1 MSGAEAVLD
10 QLVDVGAAVWR
21 ASWQASVLAVLVV
34 AVQLVFGNRISARWR
49 HAMWML
55 VLVRLALPV
64 VPSSP
69 VSVFNLA
76 PGKAP
81 ATHAE
86 PEVDRAMVAWT
97 TNLAVKAGAPLA
109 ASRIEPSYVAKPQAA
124 GPVASR
130 DLWAGWPQVL
140 ATVWAMGAVLLGLRI
155 GWATW
160 RVSRTLRKLH
170 LVDDAA
176 VHDVLRATAAEL
188 RVRRLPLLLA
198 GDGLFSPALVGF
210 VRPKLLVPRDLLETF
225 DPAELRLIFLHEL
238 AHLKR
243 RDVAINWAATV
254 LTVLHWLN
262 PIAWLVVWRLR
273 LERELACD
281 ELVMS
286 RTSDTDRRAYGHT
299 IVKLLETFSRT
310 GGAAARPLPA
320 GGVGILEGK
329 AQMKRRI
336 TMIAQFAR
344 NSRAWTAVAVVLVL
358 ALALVALTDAVQA
371 EEPVKATQPT
381 SREVISTQ
389 DHPQVD
395 AEVPEIRKLMERET
409 IPSSGEVRVAVEAGI
424 KRAIDRRTVRDAQGR
439 VVNQAELDELT
450 HTETDRLVELL
461 RSKLYGPKEFATPS
475 PTDAEIAQSD
485 PTLRKYLKQL
495 SDLQSERARTGQ
507 SVGEKHP
514 SVVALDNQIKTTRQ
528 MITSLGDQ
536 YRQHW
541 ARPTK
546 LKAGDLVTVSIMD
559 LVGQGVETVK
569 TSRIDGDGTIS
580 LPYTG
585 AVKAAGLSPRELE
598 TAVAKAYLDKGVIQ
612 NAVVAVSM
620 PERGES
626 HQMARV
632 RGTVPEV
639 RTVEAATPMPGGGFE
654 DPAMMGMAAPVPAA
668 EPQWDDV
675 TKAMMGRQLPELK
688 LDAVPFSDVVD
699 ALRDLTSANIFVN
712 WRGLEDAGIDRSVPV
727 TMKLRDVA
735 LKDVLSLVLR
745 NVGGGATYKVENGVI
760 VIDVP
765 KQPARS
771 AKVVTKAYEVDRLL
785 VGRTTDERRKGISD
799 LQQVIMTNA
808 KPKIP
813 ADGSFAISAF
823 DDRLIVTTSG
833 DVHQHIEQLLK
844 LLERDGAGAG
854 GLPTTKR
861 SGSETGF

>member
-34 AVQLVFGNRISARWR
+34 AVQLIFGNRIAARWR

-76 PGKAP
+76 PVTASEPAP
-81 ATHAE
+81 VLD
-86 PEVDRAMVAWT
+86 VDRATIAWT
-97 TNLAVKAGAPLA
+97 TDAAVETALPLDAP
-109 ASRIEPSYVAKPQAA
+109 RIESSWVAKPQAA
-124 GPVASR
+124 EPVASR
-130 DLWAGWPQVL
+130 DLWAGWSQVL
-140 ATVWAMGAVLLGLRI
+140 ATVWAAGAVLLALRI
-155 GWATW
+155 AWATW

-210 VRPKLLVPRDLLETF
+210 VRPKLLVPRDLLDTF

-299 IVKLLETFSRT
+299 IVKLLETFSRSGA
-310 GGAAARPLPA
+310 GGAMAQPLPA

-336 TMIAQFAR
+336 TMIAKFAR
-344 NSRAWTAVAVVLVL
+344 SSRAWTVVAALIVIVLG
-358 ALALVALTDAVQA
+358 AVALTDAVVQA
-371 EEPVKATQPT
+371 EEPAKPATRPAGGQKTIKMADGTLVPTNGPEKLEQQTILVNGDVIPTNEYLARREIYEHELRNRLEQLRTEHADSHLGENHPAAQVRAKQIATLEGELDTLRARRKAT
-381 SREVISTQ
+381 STQ
-389 DHPQVD
+389 
-395 AEVPEIRKLMERET
+395 
-409 IPSSGEVRVAVEAGI
+409 
-424 KRAIDRRTVRDAQGR
+424 
-439 VVNQAELDELT
+439 
-450 HTETDRLVELL
+450 
-461 RSKLYGPKEFATPS
+461 
-475 PTDAEIAQSD
+475 
-485 PTLRKYLKQL
+485 
-495 SDLQSERARTGQ
+495 
-507 SVGEKHP
+507 
-514 SVVALDNQIKTTRQ
+514 
-528 MITSLGDQ
+528 
-536 YRQHW
+536 
-541 ARPTK
+541 PTK

-559 LVGQGVETVK
+559 LVAQGVETVK
-569 TSRIDGDGTIS
+569 TARIDGDGTIS

-598 TAVAKAYLDKGVIQ
+598 TAVAKAYLDKGVIE

-626 HQMARV
+626 HQIARV
-632 RGTVPEV
+632 RGAMTEV
-639 RTVEAATPMPGGGFE
+639 AAAATPFTALDFQDPALMEDSARRGIPAPAPTVPASGTREAMIME
-654 DPAMMGMAAPVPAA
+654 DPVAMDMAAPAALALAPAA
-668 EPQWDDV
+668 EWDEA
-675 TKAMMGRQLPELK
+675 TKAMMTRKVPELK
-688 LDAVPFSDVVD
+688 LDSVPFADVVD
-699 ALRDLTSANIFVN
+699 ALRDLTSSNIFVN
-712 WRGLEDAGIDRSVPV
+712 WRALEAAGIDRNVPV
-727 TMKLRDVA
+727 TLRLRDVA
-735 LKDVLSLVLR
+735 FKDVLSLVLR
-745 NVGGGATYKVENGVI
+745 NVGGGTTYKVENGVI
-760 VIDVP
+760 VIDAP
-765 KQPARS
+765 NQPAKAPKLTTKTYDVRNLLTGEITEQT
-771 AKVVTKAYEVDRLL
+771 TKAQMNELQRV
-785 VGRTTDERRKGISD
+785 VITTVQPATWQRGGSGI
-799 LQQVIMTNA
+799 A
-808 KPKIP
+808 
-813 ADGSFAISAF
+813 AF
-823 DDRLIVTTSG
+823 DSRLIVTAPD
-833 DVHQHIEQLLK
+833 DVHKEVAQLLK
-844 LLERDGAGAG
+844 MLQRDVAK
-854 GLPTTKR
+854 PTTNPAKG
-861 SGSETGF
+861 SGTETGF